1 MAGVVKRDC
10 EDSILAKIAITQK
23 KDPGGPFFRSMP
35 MAAAMP
41 GLSDFVGLLQTE

>member
-23 KDPGGPFFRSMP
+23 KDPGGPFFGALNFGEVLTLTSCTL
-35 MAAAMP
+35 
-41 GLSDFVGLLQTE
+41 G